1 MMCTPVAQAVLL
13 AVVFDWRISSVGR
26 AVARVAKPRERSVEV
41 RMVMA
46 VKKEKIM
53 SVDVV
58 LVVLDNNQY
67 CAWC

>member
-13 AVVFDWRISSVGR
+13 AVVLDWRSSRVGR